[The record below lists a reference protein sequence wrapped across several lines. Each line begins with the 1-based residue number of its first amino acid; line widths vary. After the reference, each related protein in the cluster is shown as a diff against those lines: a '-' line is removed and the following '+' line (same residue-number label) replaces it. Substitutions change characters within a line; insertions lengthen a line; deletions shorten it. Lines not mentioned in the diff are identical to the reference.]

1 MTTKA
6 PKINIAI
13 ADDHT
18 IMRSGLAE
26 LIKTLGN
33 YDIIIQ
39 AGNGNDLLEQLGQA
53 ASLPAMCILDINM
66 PELNGYETTEKLK
79 ALYPEIKVMALSMFD
94 NEFSIVKMLRC
105 GATGFLH
112 KGADP
117 DELSNA
123 IQTVLSGAYF
133 HTELMLIHSLRK
145 SGNWQTINITERE
158 TTFLKHCCSDLSY
171 KEIASLMDESPHTVH
186 GYRDILFQK
195 LRLKSRTA
203 LAIYALKT
211 GVVTD

>member
-1 MTTKA
+1 MSTTS
-6 PKINIAI
+6 KIHIAI

-26 LIKTLGN
+26 LIKTLGD
-33 YDIIIQ
+33 YEVVIQ
-39 AGNGNDLLEQLGQA
+39 AGNGNDLLAQLA
-53 ASLPAMCILDINM
+53 TAKVLPELCILDINM
-66 PELNGYETTEKLK
+66 PELNGYETTLKLREFF
-79 ALYPEIKVMALSMFD
+79 PGIKVMALSMFD
-94 NEFSIVKMLRC
+94 NEFSIVRMLRN
-105 GATGFLH
+105 GAIGFLH
-112 KGADP
+112 KGANP

-123 IQTVLSGAYF
+123 IQTVLSGNYF
-133 HTELMLIHSLRK
+133 HTELMLIHSLK
-145 SGNWQTINITERE
+145 KTNNWQTINITERE
-158 TTFLKHCCSDLSY
+158 TEFLQHCCSDLSY
-171 KEIASLMDESPHTVH
+171 KEIASKMSVSLHTVH

>member
-1 MTTKA
+1 MSQQ

-26 LIKTLGN
+26 LIKNLGD
-33 YDIIIQ
+33 YDVTIQ
-39 AGNGNDLLEQLGQA
+39 AGNGNELLQQLDNA
-53 ASLPAMCILDINM
+53 DKLPELCILDINM
-66 PELNGYETTEKLK
+66 PELNGYETTEALK
-79 ALYPEIKVMALSMFD
+79 KSYPEIKVMALSMFD

-112 KGADP
+112 KGANP
-117 DELSNA
+117 DELSEA
-123 IQTVLSGAYF
+123 IQTVLSGNYF
-133 HTELMLIHSLRK
+133 HTELKLFGALK
-145 SGNWQTINITERE
+145 KNNAWQTINITERE
-158 TTFLKHCCSDLSY
+158 TEFLKHCCSDLSY
-171 KEIASLMDESPHTVH
+171 KEIASLMGVSLHTVH

>member
-1 MTTKA
+1 MAKQ
-6 PKINIAI
+6 PKINIAV

-18 IMRSGLAE
+18 IMRSGLVE
-26 LIKTLGN
+26 LIKTLGD
-33 YDIIIQ
+33 YEVIIQ
-39 AGNGNDLLEQLGQA
+39 AGNGNDLLEQL
-53 ASLPAMCILDINM
+53 SKTNILPEMCILDINM

-79 ALYPEIKVMALSMFD
+79 ALYPDIKVMALSMFD

-105 GATGFLH
+105 GAIGFLH
-112 KGADP
+112 KGANP
-117 DELSNA
+117 EELSNA
-123 IQTVLSGAYF
+123 IQTVLSGNYF
-133 HTELMLIHSLRK
+133 HTELMLISSSRK
-145 SGNWQTINITERE
+145 TNSWQTINITERE
-158 TTFLKHCCSDLSY
+158 TEFLKHCCSDLSY
-171 KEIASLMDESPHTVH
+171 KEIASLMGVSLHTVH

>member
-1 MTTKA
+1 MAKQ
-6 PKINIAI
+6 PKINIAV

-18 IMRSGLAE
+18 IMRSGLVE
-26 LIKTLGN
+26 LIKTLGD
-33 YDIIIQ
+33 YEVIIQ
-39 AGNGNDLLEQLGQA
+39 AGNGNDLLEQLSKAGT
-53 ASLPAMCILDINM
+53 LPEMCILDINM

-79 ALYPEIKVMALSMFD
+79 TLYPGIKVMALSMFD

-105 GATGFLH
+105 GAIGFLH
-112 KGADP
+112 KGANP
-117 DELSNA
+117 EELSNA
-123 IQTVLSGAYF
+123 IQTVLSGNYF
-133 HTELMLIHSLRK
+133 HTELMLINSLK
-145 SGNWQTINITERE
+145 KTNNWQTINITERE
-158 TTFLKHCCSDLSY
+158 TEFLQHCCSDLSY
-171 KEIASLMDESPHTVH
+171 KEIASLMGVSLHTVH

>member
-1 MTTKA
+1 MSQQ

-18 IMRSGLAE
+18 IMRNGLAE

-39 AGNGNDLLEQLGQA
+39 AGNGKELLEQLSHA
-53 ASLPAMCILDINM
+53 ETLPELCILDINM
-66 PELNGYETTEKLK
+66 PELNGYETTEQLKKLF
-79 ALYPEIKVMALSMFD
+79 PDIKVMALSMFD

-105 GATGFLH
+105 GAIGFLH
-112 KGADP
+112 KGANP
-117 DELSNA
+117 DELA
-123 IQTVLSGAYF
+123 EALETVVSGNYF
-133 HTELMLIHSLRK
+133 HTELKLIGSLK
-145 SGNWQTINITERE
+145 KNNSWQTINITERE
-158 TTFLKHCCSDLSY
+158 TEFLQHCCSDLSY
-171 KEIASLMDESPHTVH
+171 KEIASLMGVSLHTVH

-203 LAIYALKT
+203 LAMYALKT
-211 GVVTD
+211 GVITD